1 MTKTAPQKRTLFQT
15 EGQRMTTTRP
25 TPQEAGQTLG
35 NAIKFQLEFMMLML
49 HSDRN
54 EEAARAYDRIIA
66 LCDQA
71 GQPVRKDAA

>member
-1 MTKTAPQKRTLFQT
+1 
-15 EGQRMTTTRP
+15 MTTTRP

-35 NAIKFQLEFMMLML
+35 NAIKFQLEFMMMML
-49 HSDRN
+49 QADRN
-54 EEAARAYDRIIA
+54 DHAARSYDRIIA

>member
-1 MTKTAPQKRTLFQT
+1 MT
-15 EGQRMTTTRP
+15 

-35 NAIKFQLEFMMLML
+35 NAIKFNLEFMMMML
-49 HSDRN
+49 QSDRN
-54 EEAARAYDRIIA
+54 DEAARAYDRIIT

>member
-1 MTKTAPQKRTLFQT
+1 M
-15 EGQRMTTTRP
+15 TRP

-35 NAIKFQLEFMMLML
+35 NAIKFQLEFMVMMQ

-54 EEAARAYDRIIA
+54 DEAAAAYNRIIA

>member
-1 MTKTAPQKRTLFQT
+1 MAIVRNLLG
-15 EGQRMTTTRP
+15 GQRMTRP

-35 NAIKFQLEFMMLML
+35 NAIKFNLEFMMLML

-54 EEAARAYDRIIA
+54 DEAAREYDRIIS

>member
-1 MTKTAPQKRTLFQT
+1 MT
-15 EGQRMTTTRP
+15 
-25 TPQEAGQTLG
+25 TPQEAEQTLG

-54 EEAARAYDRIIA
+54 EEAARAYDRIIG

>member
-1 MTKTAPQKRTLFQT
+1 MT
-15 EGQRMTTTRP
+15 

-35 NAIKFQLEFMMLML
+35 NAIKFQLEFMMMML
-49 HSDRN
+49 QADRN
-54 EEAARAYDRIIA
+54 DHASRSYDRIIA

>member
-1 MTKTAPQKRTLFQT
+1 MAIVRNLLG
-15 EGQRMTTTRP
+15 GQRMT

-35 NAIKFQLEFMMLML
+35 NAIKFNLEFMMMML

>member
-1 MTKTAPQKRTLFQT
+1 MT
-15 EGQRMTTTRP
+15 

-35 NAIKFQLEFMMLML
+35 SAIKFQLEFMMLML
-49 HSDRN
+49 HADRN
-54 EEAARAYDRIIA
+54 NEAARAYDRLIA

>member
-1 MTKTAPQKRTLFQT
+1 
-15 EGQRMTTTRP
+15 MTTTRP

-49 HSDRN
+49 HADRN
-54 EEAARAYDRIIA
+54 DEAARAYDRLIA

>member
-1 MTKTAPQKRTLFQT
+1 M
-15 EGQRMTTTRP
+15 TRP

-35 NAIKFQLEFMMLML
+35 NAIKFQLEFMVMMQ

-54 EEAARAYDRIIA
+54 DEAAKAYNRIIA

-71 GQPVRKDAA
+71 GQPVRKNAA